1 MSKSTRR
8 KMDVRAVK
16 NQILDFLEQHRG
28 HGYKAKELAR
38 ALGIPQASY
47 VRFRNLLKEMADEG
61 EIRKG
66 RHAKYSKRAPS
77 AEIVGRLHVK
87 TQGYGFVIADDGTEV
102 FVSQRNMGTAF
113 HQDRVR
119 VRLFAT
125 RKGDSPEGKI
135 VEVVER
141 ARENIVGTYRRGKRF
156 GFVVPD
162 EVKIQWDIL
171 VDDLDSMGAVSGQK
185 VVVQITEWEH
195 EQANPIGKVV
205 RVLGFPDEPGVD
217 VASVAYSFDLPL
229 EFPASVEKEAERLPE
244 RIPEAELSRRLDL
257 RELEMFTIDPA
268 EAKDFDDAVSL
279 EELEN
284 GNLRLGV
291 HIADVSFYVKEG
303 SAIDREARK
312 RGTSVYLVDRV
323 IPMLPERLSNQLC
336 SLRPEEDRL
345 AFSVLMEV
353 TEKGDLVNYE
363 IRESVIRSDRRYTYE
378 EVQDIL
384 DGRRED
390 EHGAVLR
397 RMHALSRA
405 LISKRHRRGGI
416 DFDTAEVEI
425 ELDAEGVPVTIRR
438 KKRLDSHRLIEEFM
452 LLANETV
459 ARHVGVNL
467 ARKTGTAFPFVYR
480 VHEKPSEEKMT
491 AFLQLLRAFGVEAA
505 PPTQIRPRYFQR
517 LVEQVADEEIGVI
530 VQDAMIRAMM
540 KARYSTE
547 NVGHFGLAYRYY
559 THFTSPI
566 RRYPDLMVHRLLK
579 RYARHGGAVSVGN
592 LEETCELATR
602 REIVAME
609 AERESVKLKQVEYME
624 QHVGEVFEG
633 VIARVVPFG
642 MFVELPQFLVDG
654 LVHVSEMGDDYFS
667 FDPDR
672 FALIGER
679 SGRVFRLGDKVKVE
693 VTRADKNQRLLDF
706 KLVDEEEKGAG
717 KARPK
722 EKAKTRGKKR
732 HRRR

>member
-1 MSKSTRR
+1 MGRATRK

-16 NQILDFLEQHRG
+16 NQILDFLEQH
-28 HGYKAKELAR
+28 HGQGFKAKELAKT
-38 ALGIPQASY
+38 LGIPQANY
-47 VRFRNLLKEMADEG
+47 VRFRNLLKEMAEEG

-66 RHAKYSKRAPS
+66 RHARYSKTAPS
-77 AEIVGRLHVK
+77 AEVVGRLHVK
-87 TQGYGFVIADDGTEV
+87 TQGYGFVLADDGTEV

-113 HQDRVR
+113 HQDVVR
-119 VRLFAT
+119 VRLFAS
-125 RKGDSPEGKI
+125 RRGDSPEGKI

-141 ARENIVGTYRRGKRF
+141 ARTNIVGTYRRGKRF

-171 VDDLDSMGAVSGQK
+171 VADVDSMGAVSGQK

-217 VASVAYSFDLPL
+217 VESVAYSFDLPL
-229 EFPASVEKEAERLPE
+229 EFPKNVEKEAERLPE
-244 RIPEAELSRRLDL
+244 AIPAAELDRRLDL
-257 RELEMFTIDPA
+257 RDLEMFTIDPA

-291 HIADVSFYVKEG
+291 HIADVSFYVKDG
-303 SAIDREARK
+303 SAVDREARR

-345 AFSVLMEV
+345 AYSVLMEV
-353 TEKGDLVNYE
+353 TPRGDLVDYE

-384 DGRRED
+384 EGKAED
-390 EHGAVLR
+390 EHADTLR
-397 RMHALSRA
+397 KMLALSRA
-405 LISKRHRRGGI
+405 LIAKRHRRGGI

-425 ELDAEGVPVTIRR
+425 ELDAEGTPVAIHR

-467 ARKTGTAFPFVYR
+467 AKKAGKEFPFVYR
-480 VHEKPSEEKMT
+480 IHEKPSDEKM
-491 AFLQLLRAFGVEAA
+491 AVFLQLLRAFGVDAA
-505 PPTQIRPRYFQR
+505 PPQQLRPRYFQR
-517 LVEQVADEEIGVI
+517 LVDQLEDEDLSVI

-579 RYARHGGAVSVGN
+579 RYARHQRPGSVSG

-609 AERESVKLKQVEYME
+609 AERESVKLKQVEFME
-624 QHVGEVFEG
+624 QHVGEVFDG

-654 LVHVSEMGDDYFS
+654 LVHVTEMGDDYFA
-667 FDPDR
+667 FDEER
-672 FALIGER
+672 FALVGER
-679 SGRVFRLGDKVKVE
+679 SGQVFRLGDRVKVE
-693 VTRADKNQRLLDF
+693 VIRADKNQRLIDF
-706 KLVDEEEKGAG
+706 KLVETNGKKGAG
-717 KARPK
+717 SKASR
-722 EKAKTRGKKR
+722 RGR
-732 HRRR
+732 RSRSRRRAG